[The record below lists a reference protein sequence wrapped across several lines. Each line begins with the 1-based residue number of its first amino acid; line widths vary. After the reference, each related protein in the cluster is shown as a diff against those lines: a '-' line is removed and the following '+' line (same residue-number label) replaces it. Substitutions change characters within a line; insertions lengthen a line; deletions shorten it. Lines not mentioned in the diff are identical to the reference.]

1 MSDSQTAWQRLLRH
15 IEDPPTSY
23 RLTGELTLALLV
35 VPLAFVFQYLDML
48 YGKSGS
54 PGESTAYVAL
64 LSAFTAA
71 AFASVFL
78 LATPGGDRQL
88 RKLLAGPRGTAFLCV
103 LPILYT
109 GLFLLILWLGGFAE
123 LQSAALKKFTGVW
136 ARLPLPL
143 SLATAAV
150 LLYGGG
156 QGGLALARR
165 SAKKAAGAPQFGLRE
180 FGCVLV
186 TAVPYLVLQEVLPL
200 LWCFSTPAAL
210 IVMVYGTG
218 LGREYF
224 GFTFLPRSR
233 REAGFVVL
241 LLVGGVLLFL
251 ATNFIVGGIT
261 YTGELWRMTGAKI
274 YMFSFMMLLIVG
286 ISEEVIFRCG
296 VLMLF
301 ATYLGHAGSRR
312 WWGRHPRTAAV
323 IVTSALFGIAH
334 FPHGPLMIFL
344 AFLASLLYGLA
355 FVGGRSLFGPV
366 LLHGLLNVL
375 ILKNFQLL
383 AF

>member
-1 MSDSQTAWQRLLRH
+1 MSELQSVQRLLRH
-15 IEDPPTSY
+15 IEDPPAPF
-23 RLTGELTLALLV
+23 RLKGELMLALLV
-35 VPLAFVFQYLDML
+35 VPLAFAFQYLDL
-48 YGKSGS
+48 IYGKSGS
-54 PGESTAYVAL
+54 PGDSPAYVLL
-64 LSAFTAA
+64 LSAFTAV
-71 AFASVFL
+71 AFAGVFL
-78 LATPGGDRQL
+78 MATPAGDRQL
-88 RKLLAGPRGTAFLCV
+88 RKWLADAHGTAFLCA

-109 GLFLLILWLGGFAE
+109 GLFLLILWIGGFAE
-123 LQSAALKKFTGVW
+123 LQSAALKKVAGIW

-143 SLATAAV
+143 FLALAAA
-150 LLYGGG
+150 LLYGGFRA
-156 QGGLALARR
+156 GLALARR
-165 SAKKAAGAPQFGLRE
+165 AAKKATGSPQFGLRQ

-186 TAVPYLVLQEVLPL
+186 TAIPYLVLQEVLPL

-210 IVMVYGTG
+210 VVMVYGTG

-233 REAGFVVL
+233 REAGAVL
-241 LLVGGVLLFL
+241 LLLASGVLLFL
-251 ATNFIVGGIT
+251 ATNLLVGGIT
-261 YTGELWRMTGAKI
+261 YTGELWRLTGAKI
-274 YMFSFMMLLIVG
+274 YMFSFMMLLVVG

-301 ATYLGHAGSRR
+301 ATYLGRAGAGR
-312 WWGRHPRTAAV
+312 WWGRPPRPAAV
-323 IVTSALFGIAH
+323 IPTSALFGIAH
-334 FPHGPLMIFL
+334 FPHGPVMIFL